1 MEQFYT
7 KITSFFGTLQ
17 TRENLESW
25 IYGRIFIRY
34 VLFYHTEGVK
44 RDNSLNNIRRSVEFH
59 VGKFF

>member
-25 IYGRIFIRY
+25 IYGAT
-34 VLFYHTEGVK
+34 FYHTEGVK
-44 RDNSLNNIRRSVEFH
+44 RDNSLNNIRRAVEFH

>member
-7 KITSFFGTLQ
+7 KITSCNIM
-17 TRENLESW
+17 E
-25 IYGRIFIRY
+25 RY
-34 VLFYHTEGVK
+34 KHGKISNRGFMEEFSFATFYHTEGVK

>member
-17 TRENLESW
+17 ARENLESW
-25 IYGRIFIRY
+25 IYGRIFI
-34 VLFYHTEGVK
+34 HTEGVK
-44 RDNSLNNIRRSVEFH
+44 RDNSLNNVRRSMEFH

>member
-17 TRENLESW
+17 TRENTGKS
-25 IYGRIFIRY
+25 RIVDLWKNFHSLRSIMN
-34 VLFYHTEGVK
+34 TEGVK

-59 VGKFF
+59 VF